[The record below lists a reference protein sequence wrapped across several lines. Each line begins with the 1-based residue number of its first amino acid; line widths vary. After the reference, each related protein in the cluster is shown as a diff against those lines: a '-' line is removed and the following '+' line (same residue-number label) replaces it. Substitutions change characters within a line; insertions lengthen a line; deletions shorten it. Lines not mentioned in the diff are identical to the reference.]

1 MRQIF
6 SITEESRENKQG
18 MIISKHKI
26 INILGIK
33 CKFKINITEDYK
45 NLFKLYKKVLKQNT
59 RLSQDLNNFKY
70 SLGYVNAKKFLDK
83 EHNKELEQQLQI
95 LYKDLDNLAV
105 EHLNQIIRRSE
116 KVLEYKRLFGDIP
129 LARLVYDEEEMKD
142 INAALK
148 LASEIKFCDTYYQWK
163 NYKLPIGFFEPSV
176 FLGKHGIEAL
186 QNKNR
191 INNGVI
197 IDAGGYIGDSIL
209 IFREE
214 FPDNQIISFE
224 PDKTNF
230 ELLNKTIQLNN
241 IQNVVCEN
249 LALGESDTIVHTVC
263 KKAHY
268 GVQISPT
275 GNTEV
280 KLVTLDSYVKSK
292 NITISL
298 IKTDLEG
305 YEINFIK
312 GAKRTIQEQKPT
324 LLISIYHNKQD
335 FFTIKS
341 MLEEIATE
349 AGFKY
354 RFDFFCGA
362 YPRNSLVDCLL
373 LCEPIE

>member
-191 INNGVI
+191 INKGVI

-230 ELLNKTIQLNN
+230 ELLNKTIRLNN

-249 LALGESDTIVHTVC
+249 LALGEL
-263 KKAHY
+263 
-268 GVQISPT
+268 
-275 GNTEV
+275 NTEKYTICNKSHSGV
-280 KLVTLDSYVKSK
+280 KIDKNGTDKVQMVSLDNYVK
-292 NITISL
+292 NNNTRVSL

-324 LLISIYHNKQD
+324 LLISIYHNKKD
-335 FFTIKS
+335 FFTIKPL
-341 MLEEIATE
+341 LEEMAAD
-349 AGFKY
+349 AGFKF
-354 RFDFFCGA
+354 RFDFFCNA
-362 YPRNSLVDCLL
+362 YPRTCTVDCLL

>member
-163 NYKLPIGFFEPSV
+163 NYKLPIGFFEQSV

-191 INNGVI
+191 INKGVI

-230 ELLNKTIQLNN
+230 ELLNKTIRLNN

-249 LALGESDTIVHTVC
+249 LALGEL
-263 KKAHY
+263 
-268 GVQISPT
+268 
-275 GNTEV
+275 NTEKYTICNKSHSGV
-280 KLVTLDSYVKSK
+280 KIDKNGTDKVQMVSLDNYVK
-292 NITISL
+292 NNNTRVSL

-324 LLISIYHNKQD
+324 LLISIYHNKKD
-335 FFTIKS
+335 FFTIKPL
-341 MLEEIATE
+341 LEEMAAD
-349 AGFKY
+349 AGFKF
-354 RFDFFCGA
+354 RFDFFCNA
-362 YPRNSLVDCLL
+362 YPRTCTVDCLL

>member
-1 MRQIF
+1 MKKIF
-6 SITEESRENKQG
+6 SISNEINFDKQKLNINK
-18 MIISKHKI
+18 HTI
-26 INILGIK
+26 INILGLKI
-33 CKFKINITEDYK
+33 KFKNKISEECKYLFQLYQKEKKKCTKLMLDF
-45 NLFKLYKKVLKQNT
+45 NLLRF
-59 RLSQDLNNFKY
+59 SQ
-70 SLGYVNAKKFLDK
+70 GYVNSKRFLDK
-83 EHNKELEQQLQI
+83 DFNDDLTEKFEI
-95 LYKDLDNLAV
+95 LYRDLDECAKN
-105 EHLNQIIRRSE
+105 HLDCIISRNNRI
-116 KVLEYKRLFGDIP
+116 VEYKRHFDNLP
-129 LARLVYDEEEMKD
+129 PAYLVYNTEEMKD

-191 INNGVI
+191 INKGVI

-241 IQNVVCEN
+241 IQNVICEN
-249 LALGESDTIVHTVC
+249 LALGEL
-263 KKAHY
+263 
-268 GVQISPT
+268 
-275 GNTEV
+275 NTEKYTICNKSHSGV
-280 KLVTLDSYVKSK
+280 KIDKNGTDKVQMVSLDNYVK
-292 NITISL
+292 NNNTRVSL

-324 LLISIYHNKQD
+324 LLISIYHNKKD
-335 FFTIKS
+335 FFTIKPL
-341 MLEEIATE
+341 LEEMAAE
-349 AGFKY
+349 AGFKF
-354 RFDFFCGA
+354 RFDFFCNA
-362 YPRNSLVDCLL
+362 YPRTCTVDCLL
-373 LCEPIE
+373 LCEPIN